1 MKTRKEARLY
11 RSSWTQKL
19 LSLFLVA
26 VLTLSPGGLLAR
38 NLPTGGKIA
47 KGQATINVNG
57 QTMTIDQLTS
67 KAIIN
72 WDSFDIG
79 KGYGVDV
86 NQISKNAAMLSRV
99 IGGNPSEILGRL
111 SATGHFYLVNPSGIL
126 FGQGAQVDVNRL
138 IASTLDITDDNF
150 MADKLLFEGSSDA
163 AVINQG
169 LVNAQA
175 VALIGKEVSNT
186 GEINAKQVAMLGTKS
201 VELGN
206 VHGGKLSIDFSGFT
220 EDSSVS
226 NAGVINA
233 SELGEVIL
241 YAENGKTDNAQGTIT
256 TGELEI
262 SGKIVNLQEL
272 GNISF
277 SHLLIDPTGVL
288 YFGGDELSGGG
299 VGEAT
304 GSPWPA
310 ADSYITEATIQTLL
324 GTGALTLDWD
334 QIIINGDVDDSRG
347 TGGKRLTLKALGS
360 GSNGGIL
367 TDGAHTLTMGGHDLY
382 MVIEPTGTDG
392 GDINL
397 TDLTIITN
405 SRLDIEAR
413 QKQILVNNEY
423 NQLSGVVALKGR
435 DVSLNNTGSTHFG
448 VSTIRN
454 GGSLQVTSGG
464 KITQQGAITVQG
476 SGTAN
481 FNAGTND
488 VILDHNGN
496 AFSGTVSFIAKDVE
510 IVNKHANGIQFA
522 ESEIGGTLTAT
533 ATAGGISQT
542 DAISVGGASLLS

>member
-150 MADKLLFEGSSDA
+150 MADKLLFEGNSDA

-169 LVNAQA
+169 LINAQA

-201 VELGN
+201 VELGK

-262 SGKIVNLQEL
+262 SGKIVNL
-272 GNISF
+272 
-277 SHLLIDPTGVL
+277 
-288 YFGGDELSGGG
+288 
-299 VGEAT
+299 
-304 GSPWPA
+304 
-310 ADSYITEATIQTLL
+310 
-324 GTGALTLDWD
+324 
-334 QIIINGDVDDSRG
+334 
-347 TGGKRLTLKALGS
+347 
-360 GSNGGIL
+360 
-367 TDGAHTLTMGGHDLY
+367 
-382 MVIEPTGTDG
+382 
-392 GDINL
+392 
-397 TDLTIITN
+397 
-405 SRLDIEAR
+405 
-413 QKQILVNNEY
+413 
-423 NQLSGVVALKGR
+423 
-435 DVSLNNTGSTHFG
+435 
-448 VSTIRN
+448 
-454 GGSLQVTSGG
+454 
-464 KITQQGAITVQG
+464 
-476 SGTAN
+476 
-481 FNAGTND
+481 
-488 VILDHNGN
+488 
-496 AFSGTVSFIAKDVE
+496 
-510 IVNKHANGIQFA
+510 
-522 ESEIGGTLTAT
+522 
-533 ATAGGISQT
+533 
-542 DAISVGGASLLS
+542 